1 MNDLTDPFSSLPRP
15 LRIGTRSSKLAL
27 AQAEELRRCLSGL
40 SPALAAPGALTLVA
54 ISTTG
59 DRVKERPLADIG
71 GKGLFVKEL
80 EEALSSGLIDLAVHS
95 MKDVPA
101 PLPSGFVIGCFLK
114 REDPRDVLVLR
125 KGQGLADLAPG
136 DRIGTSA
143 PRRQAQILALR
154 PDLNVIPFRGNV
166 DTRLRKL
173 RAGEADATVLA
184 LAGLNRLGVEDVG
197 VTLTPEVML
206 PASGQGAIGIE
217 VRAQDVALRALL
229 ARVNHEAT
237 ALCVNAERAV
247 VEALGGSCRTPVGAW
262 ARIDAAGNLVLDAL
276 VATLDGT
283 TLWRTTRKGSSHEGV
298 NLGRDAGQELRS
310 RAGTAIDWDA

>member
-1 MNDLTDPFSSLPRP
+1 MNDLTDLLSSLPRP

-27 AQAEELRRCLSGL
+27 AQAEELRRSLSGL
-40 SPALAAPGALTLVA
+40 SPSLAAPGALTLVA

-80 EEALSSGLIDLAVHS
+80 EEALSSGMIDLAVHS

-101 PLPSGFVIGCFLK
+101 PLPSGFVIGCFLA

-125 KGQGLADLAPG
+125 KGQGLADLTAG

-143 PRRQAQILALR
+143 PRRQAQLLALR
-154 PDLNVIPFRGNV
+154 PDLSVIPFRGNV

-197 VTLTPEVML
+197 ITLEPEVML

-217 VRAQDVALRALL
+217 VREQDMGLRTLL
-229 ARVNHEAT
+229 AQVNHEPT
-237 ALCVNAERAV
+237 ALCVTAERAV

-262 ARIDAAGNLVLDAL
+262 ARFDAAGDLVLDAL
-276 VATLDGT
+276 VATLDGSA
-283 TLWRTTRKGSSHEGV
+283 LWRTTRKGPSREGV
-298 NLGRDAGQELRS
+298 NLGHDAGQELRR